1 VLNTRDKFSNYNKMK
16 NEAENIEKPQGNGV
30 LPCVSKRI
38 CDCCGEEHP
47 IMEDNK
53 DGSFTCL
60 SCLIKIDD
68 GNDIDNC
75 MGCDW

>member
-1 VLNTRDKFSNYNKMK
+1 MELKMELK
-16 NEAENIEKPQGNGV
+16 TAIEEILEYHQGNGV

-38 CDCCGEEHP
+38 CDYCGEEHP
-47 IMEDNK
+47 LMQDNK

-60 SCLIKIDD
+60 PCLNKIDD
-68 GNDIDNC
+68 GDDIDNC

>member
-1 VLNTRDKFSNYNKMK
+1 MKATKDFQQKRFSTTGIKKLTDFQMLTY
-16 NEAENIEKPQGNGV
+16 Q
-30 LPCVSKRI
+30 VSKRI
-38 CDCCGEEHP
+38 CDYCGEEHLL
-47 IMEDNK
+47 MEDNK

-60 SCLIKIDD
+60 SCLNKIDD

>member
-1 VLNTRDKFSNYNKMK
+1 MK
-16 NEAENIEKPQGNGV
+16 TDDLKQEGQCAIHD
-30 LPCVSKRI
+30 VSSRI

-47 IMEDNK
+47 LMEDNK

-60 SCLIKIDD
+60 PCLIKIDD
-68 GNDIDNC
+68 GNDIDNG

>member
-1 VLNTRDKFSNYNKMK
+1 MNNEQNLNI
-16 NEAENIEKPQGNGV
+16 AENQQLNISG
-30 LPCVSKRI
+30 VSKRI

-75 MGCDW
+75 MGCNW

>member
-1 VLNTRDKFSNYNKMK
+1 MKDENLN
-16 NEAENIEKPQGNGV
+16 KPQGQQCNIHGV
-30 LPCVSKRI
+30 SNRI

-60 SCLIKIDD
+60 SCFIKIDD

>member
-1 VLNTRDKFSNYNKMK
+1 MKKEQNVQAPQEQALNI
-16 NEAENIEKPQGNGV
+16 AV
-30 LPCVSKRI
+30 VSKHI
-38 CDCCGEEHP
+38 CDYCGEEHP
-47 IMEDNK
+47 LMQDNK

-60 SCLIKIDD
+60 PCLNKIDD

>member
-1 VLNTRDKFSNYNKMK
+1 ME
-16 NEAENIEKPQGNGV
+16 NEIK
-30 LPCVSKRI
+30 KRI
-38 CDCCGEEHP
+38 CDYCGEEHSL
-47 IMEDNK
+47 MQDNK

-75 MGCDW
+75 IGCDW

>member
-1 VLNTRDKFSNYNKMK
+1 MNSEHDLNKPHNQQL
-16 NEAENIEKPQGNGV
+16 NIAGI
-30 LPCVSKRI
+30 SKRI
-38 CDCCGEEHP
+38 CDYCGEEHP
-47 IMEDNK
+47 LMQDNK

-60 SCLIKIDD
+60 PCLNKIDD

>member
-1 VLNTRDKFSNYNKMK
+1 MNKEQNSNNPQSQQLNI
-16 NEAENIEKPQGNGV
+16 AGV
-30 LPCVSKRI
+30 GKRI
-38 CDCCGEEHP
+38 CDYCGEEHP
-47 IMEDNK
+47 LMQDNK

-60 SCLIKIDD
+60 PCLNKIDD